1 MKFGNVNIRPFTE
14 NDILNKV
21 RWINDC
27 ENNKF
32 LHYEL
37 PLDED
42 KTRAWFHKNKD
53 RADRY
58 DAIIEY
64 DRNPVGVIGLL
75 SIVDGRAEYYITLGE
90 SRYRGKGIARDA
102 SILLLKYAFDELDL
116 LEVYLYT
123 EVSFPCSNTSSII
136 FSSNLV
142 PKVTVDKDCVSPRV
156 KIAEP

>member
-64 DRNPVGVIGLL
+64 DSSLFPPHFPRCTVVG
-75 SIVDGRAEYYITLGE
+75 GRASTIVL
-90 SRYRGKGIARDA
+90 R
-102 SILLLKYAFDELDL
+102 
-116 LEVYLYT
+116 
-123 EVSFPCSNTSSII
+123 
-136 FSSNLV
+136 
-142 PKVTVDKDCVSPRV
+142 
-156 KIAEP
+156 

>member
-42 KTRAWFHKNKD
+42 KTRAWFHKNK
-53 RADRY
+53 
-58 DAIIEY
+58 IEQ
-64 DRNPVGVIGLL
+64 
-75 SIVDGRAEYYITLGE
+75 
-90 SRYRGKGIARDA
+90 IAMMP
-102 SILLLKYAFDELDL
+102 SLNMIEILW
-116 LEVYLYT
+116 V
-123 EVSFPCSNTSSII
+123 
-136 FSSNLV
+136 
-142 PKVTVDKDCVSPRV
+142 
-156 KIAEP
+156 

>member
-64 DRNPVGVIGLL
+64 YRNPVGVIGLL
-75 SIVDGRAEYYITLGE
+75 SIVDGRAEYYIC
-90 SRYRGKGIARDA
+90 R
-102 SILLLKYAFDELDL
+102 
-116 LEVYLYT
+116 LYT
-123 EVSFPCSNTSSII
+123 SRKAFSLVCFAKSISF
-136 FSSNLV
+136 
-142 PKVTVDKDCVSPRV
+142 CVQ
-156 KIAEP
+156 